1 MRGCR
6 RSYKA
11 SFLYRSEEDRRFF
24 AEAMRDHTVDVIKR
38 MKEISAV
45 MNLPAEVVESQG
57 ITPEELE
64 GKNSHLM
71 FISIIEAFFESRL
84 PRKRIASK

>member
-1 MRGCR
+1 M
-6 RSYKA
+6 
-11 SFLYRSEEDRRFF
+11 DI
-24 AEAMRDHTVDVIKR
+24 IKR

-64 GKNSHLM
+64 GTSSYLSL
-71 FISIIEAFFESRL
+71 ISIIEVMKAFFER
-84 PRKRIASK
+84 RKRITTTCDWLSEPMTRNQ